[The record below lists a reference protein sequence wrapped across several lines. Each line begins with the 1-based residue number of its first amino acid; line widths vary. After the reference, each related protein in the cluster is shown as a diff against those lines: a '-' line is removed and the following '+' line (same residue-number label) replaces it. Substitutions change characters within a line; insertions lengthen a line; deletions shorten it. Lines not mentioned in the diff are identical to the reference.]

1 VIIKTKDDIINLPNP
16 SLRKVSKRVGLV
28 TDEIRQ
34 LAKDMENA
42 TLDWEDSR
50 PHEFG
55 IALAAVQIDELLR
68 VVVIRNDFDN
78 KKDRSF
84 TVFINPVIVKK
95 EGKMVEDYEGCLSV
109 KDVYGLVP
117 RYNKVKVKALDLDG
131 KEFRVTA
138 EGFLAR
144 VFQHEVDHTKGVVF
158 VDHII
163 DDPDAFYRLA
173 KNGKLEKL
181 DYEQVKKSDIFRN

>member
-1 VIIKTKDDIINLPNP
+1 MRTKNDIINLPNP
-16 SLRKVSKRVGLV
+16 NLRKISKRVGLV
-28 TDEIRQ
+28 TDEIKQ
-34 LAKDMENA
+34 LVKDMENV

-55 IALAAVQIDELLR
+55 IALAAIQIDELLR
-68 VVVIRNDFDN
+68 VVVVRNDFDN
-78 KKDRSF
+78 KKDRGF
-84 TVFINPVIVKK
+84 TAFINPVIVKK
-95 EGKMVEDYEGCLSV
+95 EGEIEEDYEGCLSV

-117 RYNKVKVKALDLDG
+117 RYTKVKVKALDLDG

-144 VFQHEVDHTKGVVF
+144 VFQHEVDHTKGIVF

-163 DDPDAFYRLA
+163 DDPDAFYQLVE
-173 KNGKLEKL
+173 NGKLEKL
-181 DYEQVKKSDIFRN
+181 DYEQVKKTNIFRN